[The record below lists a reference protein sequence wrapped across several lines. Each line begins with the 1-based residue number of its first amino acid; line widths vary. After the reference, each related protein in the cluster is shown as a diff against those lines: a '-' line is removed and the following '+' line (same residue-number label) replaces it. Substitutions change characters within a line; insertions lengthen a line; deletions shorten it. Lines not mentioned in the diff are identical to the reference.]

1 MSKSQSS
8 TSASSQKKIQAIRG
22 MNDLL
27 PDQSALWQYFEGTV
41 QALMQ
46 RYGYAEIRTPIVE
59 QTALFARSIGEVTD
73 IVEKE
78 MYTFE
83 DRNGDSLTLRPEG
96 TASCVRAAM
105 EHGLLHNQTQR
116 LWYQGP
122 MFRHERP
129 QKGRYRQFHQVGLE
143 AFGLEGPDIDAEVIL
158 LTARLWQELGLY
170 DHVTLELNSLGSNE
184 ARAAYR
190 DKLVAYFEQHRDQL
204 DEDSLRRLSSNPL
217 RILDSKNP
225 DMAPMLA
232 DAPRLMDHLD
242 AASRE
247 HFEGLTALLEAA
259 GIDYVINPRLV
270 RGLDYYC
277 RTVFEW
283 TTTALG
289 SQGTVCAG
297 GRYDGLVE
305 QLGGKPIPAV
315 GFAMGIERLILLLET
330 LELVPEAALGELDL
344 YVLPMDDDATA
355 RAMLLAERLRSELP
369 ELRVQLHCGGG
380 SFKSRIKK
388 ADRSGARL
396 ALLLGEDE
404 LAQGR
409 ATLKFLREE
418 REQLSLD
425 QDALAE
431 TLATLVSGEH
441 A

>member
-1 MSKSQSS
+1 MSKSDSS
-8 TSASSQKKIQAIRG
+8 KKKIQAIRG

-27 PDQSALWQYFEGTV
+27 PDRSALWQYFEGKV
-41 QALMQ
+41 QALTQ

-129 QKGRYRQFHQVGLE
+129 QKGRYRQFHQVGVE

-158 LTARLWQELGLY
+158 LSARLWRELGLS
-170 DHVTLELNSLGSNE
+170 DHVTLELNSLGSSE

-204 DEDSLRRLSSNPL
+204 DEDSLRRLTSNPL

-232 DAPRLMDHLD
+232 DAPKLMDHLD
-242 AASRE
+242 DASRE
-247 HFEGLTALLEAA
+247 HFEGLTALLQAA

-270 RGLDYYC
+270 RGLDYYG

-305 QLGGKPIPAV
+305 QLGGKPTPAV
-315 GFAMGIERLILLLET
+315 GFAMGIERLVLLLET
-330 LELVPEAALGELDL
+330 LELVPDSALGELDL
-344 YVLPMDDDATA
+344 YVLPMDDVATTQ
-355 RAMLLAERLRSELP
+355 AMLLAERIRSELP
-369 ELRVQLHCGGG
+369 ELRLQLHCGGG

-404 LAQGR
+404 LDAGR

-418 REQLSLD
+418 REQMSLD
-425 QDALAE
+425 QGALID
-431 TLATLVSGEH
+431 TLASMTTSDER

>member
-1 MSKSQSS
+1 MS
-8 TSASSQKKIQAIRG
+8 KKIQAIRG

-27 PDQSALWQYFEGTV
+27 PEQSPLWQYFEGKV
-41 QALMQ
+41 RDLMR

-129 QKGRYRQFHQVGLE
+129 QKGRYRQFHQVGVE
-143 AFGLEGPDIDAEVIL
+143 TFGFEGPDVDAELIL
-158 LTARLWQELGLY
+158 LTARLWQELGLME
-170 DHVTLELNSLGSNE
+170 HVTLELNSLGSLE

-190 DKLVAYFEQHRDQL
+190 ETLVAYFEEHHALL
-204 DEDSLRRLSSNPL
+204 DEDSRRRLTSNPL

-225 DMAPMLA
+225 DMAAMLDA
-232 DAPRLMDHLD
+232 APRLMDHLD
-242 AASRE
+242 AESRD
-247 HFEGLTALLEAA
+247 HFAALTAILDDA

-270 RGLDYYC
+270 RGLDYYS
-277 RTVFEW
+277 RSVFEW

-305 QLGGKPIPAV
+305 QLGGKPTPAV

-330 LELVPEAALGELDL
+330 LELMPAAARPSLDL
-344 YVLPMDDDATA
+344 YVLGMGEAA
-355 RAMLLAERLRSELP
+355 SRAALLLGEELRGALP
-369 ELRVQLHCGGG
+369 ELRLQVHCGGG
-380 SFKSRIKK
+380 SFKSQIKK
-388 ADRSGARL
+388 ADKSGARL

-404 LAQGR
+404 LAEGR
-409 ATLKFLREE
+409 VTLKFLREE
-418 REQLSLD
+418 RDQQSLSRE
-425 QDALAE
+425 A
-431 TLATLVSGEH
+431 LVSALPELL
-441 A
+441 AD

>member
-1 MSKSQSS
+1 MSNR
-8 TSASSQKKIQAIRG
+8 IQAIRG

-27 PDQSALWQYFEGTV
+27 PDQSPVWQYFESQV
-41 QALMQ
+41 AALMK
-46 RYGYAEIRTPIVE
+46 RYGYDEIRTPIVE
-59 QTALFARSIGEVTD
+59 QTALFCRSIGEVTD

-96 TASCVRAAM
+96 TAATVRAAM
-105 EHGLLHNQTQR
+105 EHGLLYNQTQR
-116 LWYQGP
+116 LWYTGP

-129 QKGRYRQFHQVGLE
+129 QKGRYRQFHQVGVE
-143 AFGLEGPDIDAEVIL
+143 AYGLDGPDIDAEVIL
-158 LTARLWQELGLY
+158 LSARLWKQLGLY
-170 DHVTLELNSLGSNE
+170 EHVSLELNSLGSNE

-190 DKLVAYFEQHRDQL
+190 DKLVAYFEAHHEVL
-204 DEDSLRRLSSNPL
+204 DEDSRRRLGSNPL

-225 DMAPMLA
+225 AMADMLA

-242 AASRE
+242 DESRE
-247 HFEGLTALLEAA
+247 HFEALTARLEAA

-305 QLGGKPIPAV
+305 QLGGKPTPAV

-330 LELVPEAALGELDL
+330 LDTVPDEARAPLDA
-344 YVLPMDDDATA
+344 YVLGMDAGTDMA
-355 RAMLLAERLRSELP
+355 AMALAEQLRDTAP
-369 ELRVQLHCGGG
+369 ELGVQLHCGGG
-380 SFKSRIKK
+380 NFKNRMKK
-388 ADRSGARL
+388 ADRSGARV
-396 ALLLGEDE
+396 ALIIGENE
-404 LAQGR
+404 QASGTV
-409 ATLKFLREE
+409 AIKFLRDDRNQEVVA
-418 REQLSLD
+418 Q
-425 QDALAE
+425 QDLA
-431 TLATLVSGEH
+431 ATLRSL
-441 A
+441 